1 MLGLVIQVLLK
12 QTGEHLDMATTMEKN
27 ILFCINAET
36 GKEIWTHQYP
46 CQKPPTIFKEELVRH
61 QLWMAESFS
70 CKVMRETYTLEAK
83 TGKILWS
90 LNIVDD
96 LQGVRPQWGFAG
108 SPLVTNDKVIIQ
120 TGSPSGSLVALD
132 RENGRVLWRSGKDDA
147 GYASLYLRKSD
158 PKEIVVFNQFG
169 LVLKNEIDGSE
180 ICRYQHKTRYGINA
194 AQPLEFKN
202 SFLISSAYGKGAAF
216 VTHQNSRMQSIWE
229 SEAMSCQ
236 MASLIRWQ
244 DYAFE
249 FMDKPV
255 LEQINQP
262 FFA

>member
-1 MLGLVIQVLLK
+1 M
-12 QTGEHLDMATTMEKN
+12 
-27 ILFCINAET
+27 
-36 GKEIWTHQYP
+36 
-46 CQKPPTIFKEELVRH
+46 
-61 QLWMAESFS
+61 
-70 CKVMRETYTLEAK
+70 
-83 TGKILWS
+83 
-90 LNIVDD
+90 
-96 LQGVRPQWGFAG
+96 
-108 SPLVTNDKVIIQ
+108 
-120 TGSPSGSLVALD
+120 ALD
-132 RENGRVLWRSGKDDA
+132 RENGTRSLRSGKDDA

-229 SEAMSCQ
+229 SEAMSLP

-244 DYAFE
+244 DYAFGIHGQAGT
-249 FMDKPV
+249 
-255 LEQINQP
+255 EQINQP
-262 FFA
+262 FFCVDISKGRKSGKNWFWRRDINFSER